1 MRFTSSAL
9 IIFGVIVTSWSV
21 HAQGFTPQDL
31 DRLSKQN
38 LNSGA
43 FRSLGAGPPPS
54 TIYQAAPIHQARGL
68 WVCKSTEA
76 YANIL
81 AEPRPGAPV
90 IGKSVGEVAAG
101 ADRAG
106 YTSILVR
113 EGIVGWLP
121 VSAVRPYQN
130 EFNPRA
136 TCKVGGIRANG
147 VVTFDVR

>member
-1 MRFTSSAL
+1 MRLISSAVTLFGLL
-9 IIFGVIVTSWSV
+9 IVSWAA
-21 HAQGFTPQDL
+21 HAQGFTPQEL

-43 FRSLGAGPPPS
+43 FRNLGAGSPPS
-54 TIYQAAPIHQARGL
+54 TTYQTVPLHQPRGL
-68 WVCKSTEA
+68 WVCKSTDA

-81 AEPRPGAPV
+81 AEPRAGAPV
-90 IGKSVGEVAAG
+90 VGKSVGEVAAG

-113 EGIVGWLP
+113 EGTVGWLP

-136 TCKVGGIRANG
+136 TCKVGGIRPNG
-147 VVTFDVR
+147 AVTFDVR